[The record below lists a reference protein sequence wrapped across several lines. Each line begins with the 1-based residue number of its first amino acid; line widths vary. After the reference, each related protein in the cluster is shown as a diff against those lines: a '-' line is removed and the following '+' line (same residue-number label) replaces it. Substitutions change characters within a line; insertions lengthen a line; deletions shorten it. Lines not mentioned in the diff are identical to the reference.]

1 MWETIM
7 VKVKLQLTHTKS
19 LQEFSFLDLDD
30 ALYLVFSIFY
40 TIFIFMGFMCC
51 CGCGL
56 LSGPIDC
63 HQGVV
68 RRTAG
73 RFELDLTG

>member
-30 ALYLVFSIFY
+30 ALYLVFSILYYFY
-40 TIFIFMGFMCC
+40 FYGVYV
-51 CGCGL
+51 L
-56 LSGPIDC
+56 LRLRSA
-63 HQGVV
+63 V
-68 RRTAG
+68 RA
-73 RFELDLTG
+73 D

>member
-30 ALYLVFSIFY
+30 ALYLVFSILYYFY
-40 TIFIFMGFMCC
+40 FYGVYV
-51 CGCGL
+51 L
-56 LSGPIDC
+56 LRLWSA
-63 HQGVV
+63 V
-68 RRTAG
+68 RA
-73 RFELDLTG
+73 D